1 MWMQRHH
8 SSPWR
13 GEAGRGGF
21 SRRFPVMMLA
31 DADIVIVVGAV
42 LLDLVL
48 GDPRALPH
56 PVVGI
61 GKLISSLERLL
72 RRMVPNARLA
82 GVFLLIATVSICYV
96 LAASLIYAAYLL
108 APAAGFAVSLYLAWV
123 SLAARSL
130 HLESAKVVKALQ
142 SGNLPAARLALSY
155 IVGRETAELDEPGI
169 IRGAVETVAE
179 NTGDGVIAP
188 LFYLMLGGPA
198 LAIAY
203 KAVNTLDSMVGY
215 KNERYLEF
223 GWASARFDDL
233 VNYVPARLT
242 GMLMVLAA
250 PLCGLNGGG
259 AWLMLRRDGRN
270 HSSPNS
276 GFPEAAAA
284 GALGVR
290 LGGANRYFGRV
301 VEKPTIGDARLPLSQ
316 ATYAG
321 VVRLMYGSEVLLVAS
336 WLMLTMA
343 PYPTP

>member
-1 MWMQRHH
+1 M
-8 SSPWR
+8 P
-13 GEAGRGGF
+13 F
-21 SRRFPVMMLA
+21 
-31 DADIVIVVGAV
+31 DAHIAIVAGAV

-61 GKLISSLERLL
+61 GELISWLEGAL
-72 RRMVPNARLA
+72 RRRIPNARVA
-82 GVFLLIATVSICYV
+82 GVFLLLCTVGLSYL

-108 APAAGFAVSLYLAWV
+108 SPTAGFVAGLYLAWV

-130 HLESAKVVKALQ
+130 HVESAKVAEALRRKD
-142 SGNLPAARLALSY
+142 LPAARLALSY
-155 IVGRETAELDEPGI
+155 IVGRETVDLDEPEI
-169 IRGAVETVAE
+169 VRGAVETVAE

-215 KNERYLEF
+215 KNERYLDF

-233 VNYVPARLT
+233 ANYLPARLT
-242 GMLMVLAA
+242 GLLMVVAA
-250 PLCGLNGGG
+250 PLCGLSGAG
-259 AWLMLRRDGRN
+259 AWRILRRDGRN

-290 LGGANRYFGRV
+290 LGGANRYFGRT
-301 VEKPTIGDARLPLSQ
+301 VEKPTIGDALVPLSL

-321 VVRLMYGSEVLLVAS
+321 VVRLMYCSEGILVVA
-336 WLMLTMA
+336 WMALMALGKR
-343 PYPTP
+343 

>member
-1 MWMQRHH
+1 MTIAE
-8 SSPWR
+8 SPI
-13 GEAGRGGF
+13 A
-21 SRRFPVMMLA
+21 
-31 DADIVIVVGAV
+31 VVLGAV

-61 GKLISSLERLL
+61 GELISSLEGPL
-72 RRMVPNARLA
+72 RRLIPNARAA
-82 GVFLLIATVSICYV
+82 GILLLVITVGASYA

-108 APAAGFAVSLYLAWV
+108 APAAGLLVSLYLAWV

-130 HLESAKVVKALQ
+130 HLESARVVRALQ
-142 SGNLPAARLALSY
+142 EGDLPAARVALSY
-155 IVGRETAELDEPGI
+155 IVGRETAELDEPEI

-188 LFYLMLGGPA
+188 LFYLVLGGPA

-223 GWASARFDDL
+223 GWASARFDD
-233 VNYVPARLT
+233 VANYLPARLT
-242 GMLMVLAA
+242 GVLMVLVA

-259 AWLMLRRDGRN
+259 AWRILRRDGRN

-290 LGGANRYFGRV
+290 LGGANRYFGKI
-301 VEKPTIGDARLPLSQ
+301 VEKPTIGDPLLPLSQ
-316 ATYAG
+316 ESYAG
-321 VVRLMYGSEVLLVAS
+321 VVRLMYGSEALLVVG
-336 WLMLTMA
+336 WGVLVA
-343 PYPTP
+343 PFHL

>member
-1 MWMQRHH
+1 MTLVE
-8 SSPWR
+8 SPV
-13 GEAGRGGF
+13 A
-21 SRRFPVMMLA
+21 
-31 DADIVIVVGAV
+31 VVLGAV

-61 GKLISSLERLL
+61 GEMISSLEKPL
-72 RRMVPNARLA
+72 RRMIPNVRVA
-82 GVFLLIATVSICYV
+82 GVALLVITVGVSYA
-96 LAASLIYAAYLL
+96 LAASLIYAAYQL
-108 APAAGFAVSLYLAWV
+108 APAAGFVVSLYLAWV

-130 HLESAKVVKALQ
+130 HLESAKVVRALQ
-142 SGNLPAARLALSY
+142 EGDLPAARVALSY
-155 IVGRETAELDEPGI
+155 IVGRETAELDEPEI

-188 LFYLMLGGPA
+188 LFYLLLGGPA

-215 KNERYLEF
+215 KNDRYLEY

-233 VNYVPARLT
+233 ANYVPARLT
-242 GMLMVLAA
+242 GLLMVLAA
-250 PLCGLNGGG
+250 PLCGLDGDG
-259 AWLMLRRDGRN
+259 AWRILRRDGRN

-290 LGGANRYFGRV
+290 LGGANRYFGKI
-301 VEKPTIGDARLPLSQ
+301 VEKPTIGDALLPLSQ
-316 ATYAG
+316 ATYGG
-321 VVRLMYGSEVLLVAS
+321 VVRLMYGSEALLVAA
-336 WLMLTMA
+336 WLATVALFNR
-343 PYPTP
+343 

>member
-1 MWMQRHH
+1 
-8 SSPWR
+8 
-13 GEAGRGGF
+13 
-21 SRRFPVMMLA
+21 MMSI
-31 DADIVIVVGAV
+31 DAHIAVVLGAV

-61 GKLISSLERLL
+61 GELISALEGPL
-72 RRMVPNARLA
+72 RRMVPNVRLA
-82 GVFLLIATVSICYV
+82 GVLLLVITVGVSYA
-96 LAASLIYAAYLL
+96 LAASFVYAAYLL
-108 APAAGFAVSLYLAWV
+108 APAAGFVVSLYLAWV

-130 HLESAKVVKALQ
+130 HLESAKVVQALQ
-142 SGNLPAARLALSY
+142 SGDLPAARLALSY
-155 IVGRETAELDEPGI
+155 IVGRETAELDEPEI

-188 LFYLMLGGPA
+188 LFYLLLGGPA

-215 KNERYLEF
+215 KNERFIEF

-233 VNYVPARLT
+233 ANYVPARLT
-242 GMLMVLAA
+242 GLLMVLAA

-259 AWLMLRRDGRN
+259 AWRILRRDGRN

-290 LGGANRYFGRV
+290 LGGANRYFGKII
-301 VEKPTIGDARLPLSQ
+301 EKPTIGDPLLPLSRES
-316 ATYAG
+316 YAG
-321 VVRLMYGSEVLLVAS
+321 VVRLMYGSEALLVAG
-336 WLMLTMA
+336 WLAALA
-343 PYPTP
+343 LVGGI

>member
-1 MWMQRHH
+1 M
-8 SSPWR
+8 
-13 GEAGRGGF
+13 GEFRN
-21 SRRFPVMMLA
+21 RRRLMAPV
-31 DADIVIVVGAV
+31 DAHIAIVVGAV

-61 GKLISSLERLL
+61 GRLISLLEGPL
-72 RRMVPNARLA
+72 RRLIPNLRLA
-82 GVFLLIATVSICYV
+82 GVALLVTVVGVSYA
-96 LAASLIYAAYLL
+96 LAASLIYAAYLF
-108 APAAGFAVSLYLAWV
+108 APALGFVVALYLSWV

-130 HLESAKVVKALQ
+130 HLESAKVAKALQ
-142 SGNLPAARLALSY
+142 RGDLPAARLALSY
-155 IVGRETAELDEPGI
+155 IVGRETADLDEPEI

-198 LAIAY
+198 LAVAY

-233 VNYVPARLT
+233 ANYLPARLT
-242 GMLMVLAA
+242 GLLMVVTAY
-250 PLCGLNGGG
+250 LCGLSGAG
-259 AWLMLRRDGRN
+259 AWRILKRDGRN

-301 VEKPTIGDARLPLSQ
+301 VEKPAIGDPLVPLSL

-321 VVRLMYGSEVLLVAS
+321 VVRLMYCSEGVLVAGWCAGYC
-336 WLMLTMA
+336 WLGKG
-343 PYPTP
+343 

>member
-1 MWMQRHH
+1 MI
-8 SSPWR
+8 P
-13 GEAGRGGF
+13 F
-21 SRRFPVMMLA
+21 
-31 DADIVIVVGAV
+31 DARVAIVVGAV
-42 LLDLVL
+42 FLDLVL

-61 GKLISSLERLL
+61 GKLISSLEGPL
-72 RRMVPNARLA
+72 RRLIPDVRMA
-82 GVFLLIATVSICYV
+82 GVALLVTTVGASYA
-96 LAASLIYAAYLL
+96 LAASLIYAAYLF
-108 APAAGFAVSLYLAWV
+108 APEAGFVAALYLAWV

-130 HLESAKVVKALQ
+130 HVESAKVAKALQ
-142 SGNLPAARLALSY
+142 RGDLPAARLALSY
-155 IVGRETAELDEPGI
+155 IVGRETAELDEPEI
-169 IRGAVETVAE
+169 VRGAVETVAE

-233 VNYVPARLT
+233 ANYLPARLT
-242 GMLMVLAA
+242 GLLMVVAA
-250 PLCGLNGGG
+250 PLCGLSRAG
-259 AWLMLRRDGRN
+259 AWSILKRDGRN

-290 LGGANRYFGRV
+290 LGGANRYFGRM
-301 VEKPTIGDARLPLSQ
+301 VEKPTIGDPLVPLSVE
-316 ATYAG
+316 TYAG
-321 VVRLMYGSEVLLVAS
+321 VVRLMYCSEAVLLVGWVA
-336 WLMLTMA
+336 LMALFKLL
-343 PYPTP
+343 